1 MDLGLRDKVA
11 LITGASR
18 GIGAAT
24 ARVLADEGV
33 DVVVCYGS
41 DRDGAEATAEVVR
54 VAGRRAWTYG
64 IDVRDAVAVDA
75 AFVEIGREVGGLDIL
90 ILCAGQ
96 NIVTQLPDLTPA
108 EWDLIVATNLNGP
121 FYVLHA
127 AIPLLRDGAA
137 VVAVASVAGQTGA
150 PHHAHYAAA
159 KAGLINLAKS
169 AARSLAPRV
178 RVNSIA
184 PGMTMTQMGRDTAAG
199 LPADYAQTK
208 LLSGRFAE
216 PEEIARA
223 IAFLASPLVGFITG
237 ATLDINGGR
246 ELR

>member
-24 ARVLADEGV
+24 AQLLADEGA
-33 DVVVCYGS
+33 DIVVCYGS
-41 DRDGAEATAEVVR
+41 DRAGAEATAAVVR
-54 VAGRRAWTYG
+54 AAGRRAWTYG
-64 IDVRDAVAVDA
+64 IDVRDAAAVDA
-75 AFVEIGREVGGLDIL
+75 AFVAIGREVGGLDIL

-184 PGMTMTQMGRDTAAG
+184 PGMTMTQMGIETAVG

>member
-11 LITGASR
+11 VITGASR
-18 GIGAAT
+18 GVGAAT
-24 ARVLADEGV
+24 ARILADEGV
-33 DVVVCYGS
+33 DVVVCYGG
-41 DRDGAEATAEVVR
+41 DRDGAEATAAAVR
-54 VAGRRAWTYG
+54 AAGRRAWIHG
-64 IDVRDAVAVDA
+64 IELRDAAAVDA
-75 AFVEIGREVGGLDIL
+75 AFAAIGREVGGLDIL

-96 NIVTQLPDLTPA
+96 NIVTQLPELTPA
-108 EWDLIVATNLNGP
+108 EWDLIVATNLHGP
-121 FYVLHA
+121 FYALHA
-127 AIPLLRDGAA
+127 AIPLLRDGASI
-137 VVAVASVAGQTGA
+137 VAVASVAGQTGA

-184 PGMTMTQMGRDTAAG
+184 PGITMTQMGIETAAG
-199 LPADYAQTK
+199 LSADYAQTK
-208 LLSGRFAE
+208 LLAGRFAE